1 MRILFIIVILFAF
14 PIMGLSREYKSTH
27 EIKAGMK
34 GIGKTVFQGTRV
46 DSFDVEIL
54 GVLRNTRPK
63 GSIIIGRLSGGPA
76 DAHGTGSL
84 IEKTGIIAGMSGSP
98 VYIDGELIGALAF
111 AWPFA
116 KEPIAGI
123 TPISEMLQIIQT
135 ASQTGGEK
143 GMGLGMIEDLKFEVT
158 ERSLNHGGMRQIPST
173 FEMVPI
179 QTPLYLSGL
188 DERSINDA
196 RELFEPYGLLPVQGG
211 IFESP
216 ESEASL
222 LQSDKSPI
230 SQSTL
235 EPGSVI
241 GVQLV
246 TGDLR
251 AGAIGTV
258 TEKNGEQILA
268 FGHPYLWTGNVDF
281 PITTGYIHSILP
293 SRFVSFKMG
302 STGEIVGRLFQDR
315 RAGIFGK
322 LGEYSEMIPV
332 EVEIQR
338 EVTDNSGQSIKKID
352 TYNYEIIQEKRLTS
366 GIAGFLSLNSV
377 NASAV
382 TGGDMAMKLDLSL
395 EMRSPSGEF
404 TVQRSDLYS
413 GDDSPTIS
421 AREVVSI
428 VDALLNNPYETVEAS
443 KIRVKVDLFEGMNRN
458 GRIEALYVDKG
469 RAKPGDTIQATYF
482 YRPHRGERI
491 RNTLS
496 ITLPEDLPE
505 GKVELRVLDG
515 KTLARKELEKNAAKY
530 EHKNFTQFID
540 FIRRERHSNDVWVQ
554 LVLSRKGFMIKG
566 KELPALPPSLLS
578 ILSTSEE
585 AGEGETIKEDVILEK
600 RFSTDYILTGK
611 ETQSIDIVR
620 Q

>member
-1 MRILFIIVILFAF
+1 
-14 PIMGLSREYKSTH
+14 MGLSREYKSTQ

-34 GIGKTVFQGTRV
+34 GFGKTVFQGTRI

-54 GVLRNTRPK
+54 GVLRKTRPK
-63 GSIIIGRLSGGPA
+63 GNIIIGRLSGGPA
-76 DAHGTGSL
+76 DRQGTGSL

-111 AWPFA
+111 TWAFA

-135 ASQTGGEK
+135 TSQMDGEK
-143 GMGLGMIEDLKFEVT
+143 GKGLGMIEDLKFEVT
-158 ERSLNHGGMRQIPST
+158 ESTLNHGGMRQIPST

-188 DERSINDA
+188 DERSIKDA

-222 LQSDKSPI
+222 LQANESPI

-258 TEKNGEQILA
+258 TEKNGKQILA
-268 FGHPYLWTGNVDF
+268 FGHPFRWIGNVDF

-293 SRFVSFKMG
+293 SRAVSFKMG
-302 STGEIVGRLFQDR
+302 STGKIVGRLVQDR
-315 RAGIFGK
+315 RAGIFGR
-322 LGEYSEMIPV
+322 LGEYSEMVPV
-332 EVEIQR
+332 EIEIQR
-338 EVTDNSGQSIKKID
+338 EVRDESGQSIKKVD
-352 TYNYEIIQEKRLTS
+352 TYTYEIIQEKRLTS
-366 GIAGFLSLNSV
+366 GITGFLSLNSV
-377 NASAV
+377 NASGVSA
-382 TGGDMAMKLDLSL
+382 GEIAMKLDLSL
-395 EMRSPSGEF
+395 EMRSPTDEF

-428 VDALLNNPYETVEAS
+428 VDALLNNPYETLEALKIQIKVE
-443 KIRVKVDLFEGMNRN
+443 LFEGKNRN

-469 RAKPGDTIQATYF
+469 RAKPGDTIHATYF

-491 RNTLS
+491 RNTLTL
-496 ITLPEDLPE
+496 TLPEDLPE
-505 GKVELRVLDG
+505 GEVELRILDG

-530 EHKNFTQFID
+530 DHQNLAQFID
-540 FIRRERHSNDVWVQ
+540 LIRRERRSNDVWVQ
-554 LVLSRKGFMIKG
+554 LVSSRKGFMIQG

-585 AGEGETIKEDVILEK
+585 AGEGETIKEEVILEK
-600 RFSTDYILTGK
+600 RISTDYILTGM
-611 ETQSIDIVR
+611 ESQNIEVIR